1 MNLSVFPNDVS
12 QVSVPAAG
20 QVERTITL
28 VQPGRVRFQGTYWP
42 ARLQSSYGQVIANP
56 GEWVRIVG
64 RQGITLLVEKCMP
77 E

>member
-12 QVSVPAAG
+12 PVSTLEAG

-42 ARLQSSYGQVIANP
+42 ARFQSAGGQRIANP
-56 GEWVRIVG
+56 GDWVQIVG
-64 RQGITLLVEKCMP
+64 RQGITLLVEKFMGD
-77 E
+77 